1 MNLQR
6 FFCCC
11 LCLLSFVG
19 VGFAAPDI
27 SEAVLKEQAVGLEA
41 TEKTLEEHL
50 QEKSQQEMAQPE
62 ISSENP
68 EEIFEAPIPEDIP
81 FEDGA
86 SDESDSQLASA
97 SENFEGAVLPENSQE
112 KLYEKTA
119 ALEPVLMVRGNPVE
133 EMSENSKKEKL
144 RGRIIPEKRNITRR
158 RYMFRWVLQTEDG
171 RRIPLKSNLKLLS
184 LVRKEELLDGPAMLT
199 GYFVASALNPE
210 LRYFNVENAVP
221 AGDADEDKPEKAAT
235 KKVK

>member
-11 LCLLSFVG
+11 LCLFCFVG
-19 VGFAAPDI
+19 VVFSAPDI
-27 SEAVLKEQAVGLEA
+27 SEAVLKEQAIGLEA
-41 TEKTLEEHL
+41 TETTLEEHL

-86 SDESDSQLASA
+86 SDESDSQLASG
-97 SENFEGAVLPENSQE
+97 SENLEGVVLLENSQE
-112 KLYEKTA
+112 KLYEKAA

-158 RYMFRWVLQTEDG
+158 RYMFRWVLQTDDG

-221 AGDADEDKPEKAAT
+221 AGDADEDKPEKSAA